1 MAPSWNP
8 TPGLFKPMLIS
19 ELQQKL
25 ITRHQEFTDR
35 ILAIPDAQLH
45 QRDPGKWNAIQLMDH
60 IRISVKPV
68 RLALQL
74 PKFVLRVFGT
84 ANRSSRSYEALVER
98 YQTKLREGGKA
109 PGRFVP
115 SAQSASPDRI
125 ARELIGLVKSISQ
138 SLESFTEAELD
149 TYLLPHP
156 LLGKLTLREMMYF
169 TIYHVGHHE
178 QQLKPIA

>member
-1 MAPSWNP
+1 MVIA
-8 TPGLFKPMLIS
+8 
-19 ELQQKL
+19 ELQQEL
-25 ITRHQEFTDR
+25 ITRHQAFADR
-35 ILAIPDAQLH
+35 ILRIPEAQLH
-45 QRDPGKWNAIQLMDH
+45 QADSGKWNAVQLMDH

-74 PKFVLRVFGT
+74 PKFILRIFGT
-84 ANRSSRSYEALVER
+84 ANRPSRTYEALVER
-98 YQTKLREGGKA
+98 YQGKLREGGRA

-115 SAQSASPDRI
+115 SKQSASPGEI
-125 ARELIGLVKSISQ
+125 SKELIELVTGLCK
-138 SLESFTEAELD
+138 SLESFTEPELD